1 YARRPMLAPGGW
13 AGKVRGSEL
22 LTLAE
27 RILGEQHARRAFQDY
42 ATSAQRPWE
51 PQQLADRALVQ
62 FTERLLASALG
73 AASARTTLTSVL
85 RGSGMELGEV
95 VSLLDETSHALRFNR
110 EVLTTTLENIPHGVS
125 VVDADMRLVAWNR
138 RYQQLFDYPDG
149 MLYVGRP
156 VADLMRWNAERGEMG
171 PGDTGSQVARRLE
184 YLRAGTPHAFERV
197 RANGQVIEMLGRALP
212 GGGYVTSYS
221 DITDYKRVERELRE
235 VNETLEQRVEQ
246 RTREAEAAQQ
256 SKTRFLAAISHDV
269 LQPLHAARLFASAMH
284 EGGDPAEQAR
294 LATRM
299 DASLRAAEE
308 LLDGLLDV
316 SRLDAGVLRP
326 QLADFDATELLHEL
340 HAQYAPTAAQ
350 RGLSLRVRAPASLP
364 VRSDRRLLRRALQ
377 NFIGNALRYTQRGGV
392 LLSARRHGDTVL
404 LQVWD
409 SGPGIPAAH
418 LDQIFDEFHRFDQP
432 GERGERGLGLGL
444 SICQR
449 ISAVLGHPLDVRSE
463 VGHGSMFAI
472 RAPRAASAPPQP
484 AQRGASGAGDDD
496 LRGLRVL
503 CLDNDS
509 EILDGMR
516 ALLSRWHIDVHCAAT
531 VDAALALAGI
541 QPDVLLVDYHL
552 HDRLDGLDALD
563 ALRAACGDIP
573 GALLTADG
581 SDTLKRSARERGYRL
596 LTKPVKPASLRAFLG
611 AMRGNAET

>member
-1 YARRPMLAPGGW
+1 SLFGLSSWDPLTHGVFWSLLGNVAAFVFVSMRKRPLLQDQLAAADYLDPYARRPMLAPGGW

-171 PGDTGSQVARRLE
+171 PGDTDSQVARRLE

-221 DITDYKRVERELRE
+221 DITDYKR
-235 VNETLEQRVEQ
+235 
-246 RTREAEAAQQ
+246 
-256 SKTRFLAAISHDV
+256 
-269 LQPLHAARLFASAMH
+269 
-284 EGGDPAEQAR
+284 
-294 LATRM
+294 
-299 DASLRAAEE
+299 
-308 LLDGLLDV
+308 
-316 SRLDAGVLRP
+316 
-326 QLADFDATELLHEL
+326 
-340 HAQYAPTAAQ
+340 
-350 RGLSLRVRAPASLP
+350 
-364 VRSDRRLLRRALQ
+364 
-377 NFIGNALRYTQRGGV
+377 
-392 LLSARRHGDTVL
+392 
-404 LQVWD
+404 
-409 SGPGIPAAH
+409 
-418 LDQIFDEFHRFDQP
+418 
-432 GERGERGLGLGL
+432 
-444 SICQR
+444 
-449 ISAVLGHPLDVRSE
+449 
-463 VGHGSMFAI
+463 
-472 RAPRAASAPPQP
+472 
-484 AQRGASGAGDDD
+484 
-496 LRGLRVL
+496 
-503 CLDNDS
+503 
-509 EILDGMR
+509 
-516 ALLSRWHIDVHCAAT
+516 
-531 VDAALALAGI
+531 
-541 QPDVLLVDYHL
+541 
-552 HDRLDGLDALD
+552 
-563 ALRAACGDIP
+563 
-573 GALLTADG
+573 
-581 SDTLKRSARERGYRL
+581 
-596 LTKPVKPASLRAFLG
+596 
-611 AMRGNAET
+611 